1 MILPSSL
8 LLCLAAATLTSAAS
22 SRAHSPAGDASICEV
37 LHKDWECTADEACA
51 WSKELRHC
59 DEKGASASLHPR
71 AASASAAAAPA
82 PTHSPPPSAA
92 APASA
97 AAPVS
102 TAAPASPDAS
112 APFDAHPGVPDNG
125 PRNEASASSAD
136 STTPTSSGLRGAA
149 ASSGGPDHHA
159 PAGSKFA
166 SFFRKLAKVRGASK
180 GDEHHES
187 HQDHAAAASP
197 EGSKEAGK
205 EKEKDKD
212 KEAVEDDGNP
222 CGSSSPP
229 NPGMSEVVPSHVS
242 AGESPSTSSFV
253 ELHRRHRRHRRHR
266 VRAGARA
273 GCEEEKELVK
283 TNFLWQRI
291 FKNKPYVP
299 LPSRTHTFVEPL
311 HAHIPPHSF
320 TAEHAYDSKCFV

>member
-22 SRAHSPAGDASICEV
+22 GPAGDASICEV

-59 DEKGASASLHPR
+59 DAAKGASASLHPR

-97 AAPVS
+97 TAPVS
-102 TAAPASPDAS
+102 AAAPASPDAS
-112 APFDAHPGVPDNG
+112 APFDAHPGVPDNS

-187 HQDHAAAASP
+187 HQDHAAAARP

-205 EKEKDKD
+205 EKEKEKDKEKD
-212 KEAVEDDGNP
+212 KEAAEDDGSP

-253 ELHRRHRRHRRHR
+253 ELHRRHRRHR

>member
-1 MILPSSL
+1 MIFAF
-8 LLCLAAATLTSAAS
+8 LLCLAATTLDLAAAAAA
-22 SRAHSPAGDASICEV
+22 RAHRPAGDASICEV

-59 DEKGASASLHPR
+59 DAKGASASLHPR
-71 AASASAAAAPA
+71 GAGSASAAAAAA

-97 AAPVS
+97 AA
-102 TAAPASPDAS
+102 AASPDAS
-112 APFDAHPGVPDNG
+112 APFDAHPGVPDTS
-125 PRNEASASSAD
+125 PLNEASASSAD
-136 STTPTSSGLRGAA
+136 STTPTSNGLRGAA
-149 ASSGGPDHHA
+149 TSSGGPDHHA

-180 GDEHHES
+180 GDEHHE
-187 HQDHAAAASP
+187 HVAAAASP
-197 EGSKEAGK
+197 EGSKEGSKEGGK
-205 EKEKDKD
+205 EKEKGND
-212 KEAVEDDGNP
+212 KEAAEDDGSP

-229 NPGMSEVVPSHVS
+229 NPGMSEVVPSRVS
-242 AGESPSTSSFV
+242 SESPSTSSFV
-253 ELHRRHRRHRRHR
+253 ELHRRHRRRR
-266 VRAGARA
+266 ARA

-299 LPSRTHTFVEPL
+299 LPSRTHTFART
-311 HAHIPPHSF
+311 H
-320 TAEHAYDSKCFV
+320 TATLIYR